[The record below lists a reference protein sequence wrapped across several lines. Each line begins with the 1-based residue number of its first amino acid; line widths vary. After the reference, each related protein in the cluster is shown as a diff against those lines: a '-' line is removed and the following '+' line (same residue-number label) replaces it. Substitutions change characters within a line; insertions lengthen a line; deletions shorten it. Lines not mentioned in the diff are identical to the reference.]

1 MPQGLAPGNPMGQ
14 TNVFPT
20 AETIDPITGMP
31 VSSGSGGGSG
41 RDTKRLAMLVGGA
54 LLVGLIVIAL
64 VWFFLFR
71 GSGSSSSGT
80 TESGPV
86 NVTATYTGTVDPA
99 CSDLGAA
106 LTADGLTDTV
116 VLRLNDVAVAKDLE
130 ENEAYFKQLA
140 KDIKPIMDQYQA
152 ACVAAV
158 SAGNAPEFYRTFV
171 ETFDSAVSD
180 GASVSTSALANGGQV
195 SADEA
200 ARIRAEASKLSAAG
214 QAVMAIT
221 GTPSPTASAP
231 AAGSTTPAPAP
242 TASVPAATPSPATS

>member
-31 VSSGSGGGSG
+31 VSSGSGSGSG

-54 LLVGLIVIAL
+54 LLIGLIVIAL

-80 TESGPV
+80 TETGPV
-86 NVTATYTGTVDPA
+86 NVTATYAGTVDPS

-116 VLRLNDVAVAKDLE
+116 VVRLNDVAVAKDLE

-158 SAGNAPEFYRTFV
+158 AAGNAPEFYRTFV
-171 ETFDSAVSD
+171 ETFESAVSD

-200 ARIRAEASKLSAAG
+200 ARLRAESSKLSAAG

-221 GTPSPTASAP
+221 GTPSP
-231 AAGSTTPAPAP
+231 AATSSTTPAP
-242 TASVPAATPSPATS
+242 TASTPAATPSPATS

>member
-1 MPQGLAPGNPMGQ
+1 MPPAPMPQGLAPGNPMGQ

-20 AETIDPITGMP
+20 AESIDPLTGMP
-31 VSSGSGGGSG
+31 VSSGSGGGSSSS
-41 RDTKRLAMLVGGA
+41 TKRLALLVGGA
-54 LLVGLIVIAL
+54 LLVGLLVIAL

-71 GSGSSSSGT
+71 NSGT
-80 TESGPV
+80 GAADATNGPV

-116 VLRLNDVAVAKDLE
+116 VTRLNDVAVAKDLE

-171 ETFDSAVSD
+171 DTFESSVTD
-180 GASVSTSALANGGQV
+180 GATVSTSALANGGQV
-195 SADEA
+195 PAEDA
-200 ARIRAEASKLSAAG
+200 ARLRAEASKLSASAT
-214 QAVMAIT
+214 AVMAIS
-221 GTPSPTASAP
+221 GTPSPAVSASP
-231 AAGSTTPAPAP
+231 ATTPAATAAVTPAP
-242 TASVPAATPSPATS
+242 TSS